1 MFLWE
6 NSCICRRDNYD
17 NNGMEKGYVHI
28 YTGDGKGK
36 TTAAFG
42 LALRAAGH
50 GSRVLIFQFLKP
62 SSLDLGERGALKKGI
77 EGITVRAMDEPWD
90 MFESMG
96 NASALERVKKAI
108 ARALREIETAA
119 HEKYYD
125 VIILDE
131 IVFCFARGLVTI
143 DDIKRIITNREK
155 GVEIILTGR
164 GATPELIELADL
176 VTEMKPIKHPFE
188 KGVSARKGIE
198 F

>member
-1 MFLWE
+1 MWE

-96 NASALERVKKAI
+96 NAPALERVKKAI

>member
-1 MFLWE
+1 
-6 NSCICRRDNYD
+6 
-17 NNGMEKGYVHI
+17 MEKGFVHI

-50 GSRVLIFQFLKP
+50 GARVLIYQFLKP
-62 SSLDLGERGALKKGI
+62 SSLDLGERGALRKGI

-90 MFESMG
+90 MFETSG
-96 NASALERVKKAI
+96 DTPALDRVKKAI
-108 ARALREIETAA
+108 TRVLREVETAA

-131 IVFCFARGLVTI
+131 IVFCYARGLVTLE
-143 DDIKRIITNREK
+143 DIERVIVNREK
-155 GVEIILTGR
+155 GVEIVLTGR
-164 GATPELIELADL
+164 GATRKLIALADL

-188 KGVSARKGIE
+188 QGTQARKGIE

>member
-1 MFLWE
+1 M
-6 NSCICRRDNYD
+6 
-17 NNGMEKGYVHI
+17 HI

-96 NASALERVKKAI
+96 NTPALERVS
-108 ARALREIETAA
+108 E
-119 HEKYYD
+119 
-125 VIILDE
+125 
-131 IVFCFARGLVTI
+131 FI
-143 DDIKRIITNREK
+143 DDVRRAAAEREA
-155 GVEIILTGR
+155 EIRDALDM
-164 GATPELIELADL
+164 PEEDDA
-176 VTEMKPIKHPFE
+176 
-188 KGVSARKGIE
+188 
-198 F
+198 

>member
-1 MFLWE
+1 MLFLPHKYTIE
-6 NSCICRRDNYD
+6 L
-17 NNGMEKGYVHI
+17 MEKGYVHI

-50 GSRVLIFQFLKP
+50 GSRVLIYQFLKP

-77 EGITVRAMDEPWD
+77 EGITVRALDEPWD
-90 MFESMG
+90 MFEKSEDTP
-96 NASALERVKKAI
+96 ALERVKKAI
-108 ARALREIETAA
+108 SRVMKEVETAA

-131 IVFCFARGLVTI
+131 IVFCYARGLVTLE
-143 DDIKRIITNREK
+143 DIERVINNREK
-155 GVEIILTGR
+155 GVEIVLTGR
-164 GATPELIELADL
+164 GATRKLIALADL
-176 VTEMKPIKHPFE
+176 VTEMKPIKHPFDQ
-188 KGVSARKGIE
+188 GIQARKGIE

>member
-1 MFLWE
+1 LDFPVAFCPMAIY
-6 NSCICRRDNYD
+6 NSVY
-17 NNGMEKGYVHI
+17 MEKGFVHI

-50 GSRVLIFQFLKP
+50 GSRVLIYQFLKP

-77 EGITVRAMDEPWD
+77 DGITIRAMDEPWD
-90 MFESMG
+90 MFEKSE
-96 NASALERVKKAI
+96 NTPALERVKKAI
-108 ARALREIETAA
+108 SRVMREVETAA

-131 IVFCFARGLVTI
+131 IVFCYARGLVTLE
-143 DDIKRIITNREK
+143 DIERVIVNREK
-155 GVEIILTGR
+155 GVEIVLTGR
-164 GATPELIELADL
+164 GATRKLIELADL
-176 VTEMKPIKHPFE
+176 VTEMKPIKHPFDQ
-188 KGVSARKGIE
+188 GTQARKGIE

>member
-1 MFLWE
+1 
-6 NSCICRRDNYD
+6 
-17 NNGMEKGYVHI
+17 MEKGYVHI

-96 NASALERVKKAI
+96 NAPALERVKKAI

>member
-1 MFLWE
+1 MRL
-6 NSCICRRDNYD
+6 
-17 NNGMEKGYVHI
+17 MEKGFVHI

-50 GSRVLIFQFLKP
+50 GARVLIYQFLKP

-77 EGITVRAMDEPWD
+77 EGITIRAMDEPWD
-90 MFESMG
+90 MFEKSEDTP
-96 NASALERVKKAI
+96 ALERVKKAI
-108 ARALREIETAA
+108 SRVLREVETAA

-131 IVFCFARGLVTI
+131 IVFCYARGLVTLE
-143 DDIKRIITNREK
+143 DIERVVNNREK
-155 GVEIILTGR
+155 GVEIVLTGR
-164 GATPELIELADL
+164 GATRKLIALADM
-176 VTEMKPIKHPFE
+176 VTEMKPIKHPFDE
-188 KGVSARKGIE
+188 GVQARKGIE

>member
-1 MFLWE
+1 LWE

-96 NASALERVKKAI
+96 NAPALERVKKAI

>member
-1 MFLWE
+1 
-6 NSCICRRDNYD
+6 
-17 NNGMEKGYVHI
+17 MEKGFVHI

-50 GSRVLIFQFLKP
+50 GARVLIYQFLKP

-77 EGITVRAMDEPWD
+77 EGITVKALDEPWD
-90 MFESMG
+90 MFETMG
-96 NASALERVKKAI
+96 NTPALDRVKKAI
-108 ARALREIETAA
+108 SRTLREIETAA

-131 IVFCFARGLVTI
+131 IVFCYSRELVSL
-143 DDIKRIITNREK
+143 DDIRRVIEHREK
-155 GVEIILTGR
+155 GVEIVLTGR
-164 GATPELIELADL
+164 GATKKLIDMADL
-176 VTEMKPIKHPFE
+176 VTEMVPIKHPFE
-188 KGVSARKGIE
+188 KGVQARKGIE

>member
-1 MFLWE
+1 
-6 NSCICRRDNYD
+6 
-17 NNGMEKGYVHI
+17 MEKGYVHI

-96 NASALERVKKAI
+96 NTPALERVKKAI
-108 ARALREIETAA
+108 ARSLREIETAA

-143 DDIKRIITNREK
+143 DDIKHIITNREK

-188 KGVSARKGIE
+188 KGVEARKGIE

>member
-1 MFLWE
+1 MWE
-6 NSCICRRDNYD
+6 NSCICQRDNYD

>member
-1 MFLWE
+1 M
-6 NSCICRRDNYD
+6 
-17 NNGMEKGYVHI
+17 HI

-131 IVFCFARGLVTI
+131 IVFCFSRGLVTME
-143 DDIKRIITNREK
+143 DIKHIIINREK

-176 VTEMKPIKHPFE
+176 VTEMKPIKHPFD
-188 KGVSARKGIE
+188 KGVQARKGIE